1 MRASGQYRE
10 RPRRCYHHLGRHRN
24 KVEAALQ
31 QKALMRLAPRCSPPL
46 QNDAVTLVFEGC
58 DTVDRQH
65 QGLLIHEQR
74 IGLDHLRHT
83 R

>member
-1 MRASGQYRE
+1 
-10 RPRRCYHHLGRHRN
+10 
-24 KVEAALQ
+24 
-31 QKALMRLAPRCSPPL
+31 MRLACRYSQPL
-46 QNDAVTLVFEGC
+46 QNDAVTFVFEGC
-58 DTVDRQH
+58 DTVARQH